1 MDART
6 AKRLPLTD
14 FLAALGHKPAS
25 VRGKDF
31 WYLSPFRK
39 ESTPSFKVDSS
50 RNVWYDHGEGRG
62 GTVIDF
68 VQALYGDQDVR
79 RALRVIATVSGDL
92 RPAPPP
98 EPARRD
104 AGVRPSARAE
114 RVSALLDPR
123 LVRYLEEE
131 RGIPLSV
138 AAPHVRE
145 VRYRNPEG
153 KGFTAIGFPNRSG
166 GYELR
171 SPSFK
176 GTLGTKDVSV
186 VGNPAAGPVRLFEG
200 FSDFLSAQTLW
211 PEERGM
217 PAVVLNSV
225 ALAPKAAE
233 LVRISGTACL
243 ALFDADEAGSRALSV
258 FEETL
263 GPESVEDLRWRLAG
277 RKDVND
283 LLLSRRAERDLGF
296 APPSE

>member
-68 VQALYGDQDVR
+68 VQALYRDPDVS

-92 RPAPPP
+92 TPSVPPP
-98 EPARRD
+98 TPVGRETTE
-104 AGVRPSARAE
+104 RPSARAE
-114 RVSALLDPR
+114 KVSALLDPR

-145 VRYRNPEG
+145 VRYRNAEG
-153 KGFTAIGFPNRSG
+153 KGFSAIGFPNRSG

-176 GTLGTKDVSV
+176 GTLGTKDISV
-186 VGNPAAGPVRLFEG
+186 IGDLVAGPVRLFEG

-211 PEERGM
+211 PEERGL

-233 LVRISGTACL
+233 IVRLSGAQCL
-243 ALFDADEAGSRALSV
+243 ALFDADAAGSRAFAV
-258 FEETL
+258 FEESL
-263 GPESVEDLRWRLAG
+263 GKGAVEDIRWRLSG
-277 RKDVND
+277 LKDVNE
-283 LLLSRRAERDLGF
+283 LLLARRAERDLGF
-296 APPSE
+296 VPPR

>member
-6 AKRLPLTD
+6 AKRLPLAD

-25 VRGKDF
+25 VRGKDL
-31 WYLSPFRK
+31 WYLSPLRK

-68 VQALYGDQDVR
+68 VQALYGDQDVS
-79 RALRVIATVSGDL
+79 RALRVIASVAGDL
-92 RPAPPP
+92 GRAVPVP
-98 EPARRD
+98 EP
-104 AGVRPSARAE
+104 RPIAPRTAAAAE
-114 RVSALLDPR
+114 RVSRLADPR
-123 LVRYLEEE
+123 LVRYLEET

-138 AAPHVRE
+138 AAPHVAE
-145 VRYRNPEG
+145 VRYRNKEG
-153 KGFTAIGFPNRSG
+153 KGFTAIGFRNRSG

-186 VGNPAAGPVRLFEG
+186 IGDPASGPVRVFEG
-200 FSDFLSAQTLW
+200 FSDFLSAQSLW

-233 LVRISGTACL
+233 LVRLSGSPCL
-243 ALFDADEAGSRALSV
+243 AFFDADDAGSRALSV
-258 FEETL
+258 FEEAV
-263 GPESVEDLRWRLAG
+263 GKDFVSDLRWRLAG
-277 RKDVND
+277 SKDVND
-283 LLLSRRAERDLGF
+283 LLLARRASREREL
-296 APPSE
+296 PRTPE